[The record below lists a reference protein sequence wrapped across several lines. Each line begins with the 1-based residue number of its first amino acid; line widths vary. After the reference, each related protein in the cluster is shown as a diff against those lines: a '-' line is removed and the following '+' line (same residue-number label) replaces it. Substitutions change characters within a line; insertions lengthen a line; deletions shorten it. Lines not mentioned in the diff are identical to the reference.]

1 MLKCVNWYGSHQQ
14 SFAPGGLG
22 TTSLCSIAARIVELG
37 FNCVR
42 IPYSLDLWYRDP
54 AVPEMAVAANPLL
67 LDKSGM
73 QLTDIVIRGLISSGL
88 GVMLNN
94 HNSKAD
100 FCCSTWQEDGLWST
114 SEYPATKWV
123 EAIAGMS
130 QRYRNYPLVFGHDI
144 RNELRD
150 DHSKGESNVRRA
162 TWGESNDFETDW
174 RVAAHIGGDAVL
186 QATGNNSLVIV
197 GGMCYGFDLRPLHAN
212 PPLLA
217 RIDKLV
223 VASHVYNFFMWWIVL
238 EERGAVDWDGL
249 RKGAIASLV
258 VGVVLSVPLSAYIWS
273 QGTGAGWIVWACSIS
288 GWWLIITAALW
299 VGLGYWQYGWF
310 LSGCDYEFG
319 KESQA
324 RAAISA
330 MFGLSSAAFFISL
343 LYMFWVKKHEEGNDE
358 LVAKEERDEKK
369 GVFDSIGMRDG
380 GRGSSGEQEEK
391 DIAGVSVAQAR
402 GRHHGFGAA
411 RVARDKNKDA
421 SILNDIQAKK
431 GSQWRSGSTTSGGT
445 QGTSD
450 IGAGGQAGR
459 FGRGLDYVQGDAG
472 LASRV
477 RRTFSRHRGC
487 LFINLW
493 ILLIICIVAG
503 ASLIWLSVLITQD
516 TIVKWTLDDRMSP
529 GDAKWPIVVTETG
542 TDNGEEGPSPPLSCT
557 FQNRS
562 LGLI

>member
-1 MLKCVNWYGSHQQ
+1 MLRCVNWYGSHQQ

-22 TTSLCSIAARIVELG
+22 TASLCSIAARIVELG

-73 QLTDIVIRGLISSGL
+73 QLTDVVIRGLISSGL

-114 SEYPATKWV
+114 SEYPAAKWV

-130 QRYRNYPLVFGHDI
+130 KRYRNYPLVFGHDI

-162 TWGESNDFETDW
+162 TWGETNDIETDW
-174 RVAAHIGGDAVL
+174 RVAAHSGGNAVL
-186 QATGNNSLVIV
+186 QATGNSSLVIV

-238 EERGAVDWDGL
+238 EERGTVNWDGL

-258 VGVVLSVPLSAYIWS
+258 VGVVLSGPLSAYIWS
-273 QGTGAGWIVWACSIS
+273 EGARVGWAVWASSIS
-288 GWWLIITAALW
+288 AWWLIITSALW

-319 KESQA
+319 KESQV

-330 MFGLSSAAFFISL
+330 MFGLSSAALVISL
-343 LYMFWVKKHEEGNDE
+343 LYMLWAKHQKEGKEDW
-358 LVAKEERDEKK
+358 VAKEGKDGKE
-369 GVFDSIGMRDG
+369 GVFDSIRLRVGD
-380 GRGSSGEQEEK
+380 RGSSGGQETK
-391 DIAGVSVAQAR
+391 DIVGVSVAQAR
-402 GRHHGFGAA
+402 GGHHDIVAA
-411 RVARDKNKDA
+411 RVARDKEKDG
-421 SILNDIQAKK
+421 SILGIIQAKK
-431 GSQWRSGSTTSGGT
+431 GSEWRRGSASSGGT

-450 IGAGGQAGR
+450 MGAGGEAGR
-459 FGRGLDYVQGDAG
+459 FGRGVEHEQEDAG
-472 LASRV
+472 LTRRV

-487 LFINLW
+487 LFVNLW

-503 ASLIWLSVLITQD
+503 ASLIWLSVLITQNS
-516 TIVKWTLDDRMSP
+516 IVKWTLDDRMSP
-529 GDAKWPIVVTETG
+529 GDAKWPIVVTEMG
-542 TDNGEEGPSPPLSCT
+542 TNNGEEAPS
-557 FQNRS
+557 
-562 LGLI
+562 